1 MAQRSSPIDFSA
13 DRPIQSRDA
22 DLLDRRGFAEHIA
35 AAVRGW
41 AGHDSLVLALYG
53 QWGSGKSSLKYMVVE
68 SLRSDKAK
76 SPYIVEFSPWQ
87 WAGQEQLAQ
96 AFFREIGKQLGRKEG
111 TKQAKASADRWL
123 KYGALLGLGPEVF
136 SGTRRLALVALGIIV
151 SLSFA
156 GAFFEIT
163 AVRIALGVIAFLSC
177 IGFALLVTSQRFAK
191 GVATYFSTVAEAE
204 EKSLDEVKYELSGYL
219 RALNRPVL
227 VVIDDVDRLTGPETR
242 LLFQLIKANADF
254 PNMVYLV
261 LFQRETVENALTREL
276 STDGSEY
283 LKKIVQV
290 GFDVPRIQRSRLE
303 VILTS
308 KLNALLQSEP
318 VKSLWEKERWPDIFI
333 PGLRPYFETLR
344 DVYRFISVLSLQ
356 VAVFSRGGAFE
367 VNPIDLVSL
376 EVLRVFEP
384 EVYNSL
390 HASKDALTR
399 VDDFG
404 SSRSRAETTEKN
416 EIQSILQRASEAHR
430 ERVKEILTQV
440 FPPVSWVF
448 SNVRLTSD
456 HSDSWYRAHRACH
469 PGVFDKYFYLT
480 IPEGELSHEE
490 VERIVAL
497 AGDRQAFASEL
508 RATGKRNLL
517 GVAIDR
523 LEAYKETISLD
534 HAISFL
540 TAMFDTGDEL
550 PAGQVGLTEIPPD
563 LHAARIVYW
572 YLKREPE
579 ISKRQGI
586 LIRCIEQTTGLYLPC
601 FVVALEGDK
610 LKEGRERRERLA
622 DDPGLK
628 HLQDLCVSK
637 IRQAATDGTL
647 SGNPRL
653 GQLLGFWLAW
663 STGDEARNWVATL
676 IESHYGLLSFLVA
689 SLRETRTYGV
699 ARYSAR
705 SSWCVDLEGIEKL
718 VAPELIE
725 RKLAGVKTEE
735 LEAKPSQAVEAFRKA
750 MKRKREGKP
759 PMSILDADA

>member
-1 MAQRSSPIDFSA
+1 M
-13 DRPIQSRDA
+13 
-22 DLLDRRGFAEHIA
+22 
-35 AAVRGW
+35 
-41 AGHDSLVLALYG
+41 
-53 QWGSGKSSLKYMVVE
+53 
-68 SLRSDKAK
+68 
-76 SPYIVEFSPWQ
+76 
-87 WAGQEQLAQ
+87 
-96 AFFREIGKQLGRKEG
+96 
-111 TKQAKASADRWL
+111 
-123 KYGALLGLGPEVF
+123 
-136 SGTRRLALVALGIIV
+136 
-151 SLSFA
+151 
-156 GAFFEIT
+156 
-163 AVRIALGVIAFLSC
+163 
-177 IGFALLVTSQRFAK
+177 
-191 GVATYFSTVAEAE
+191 
-204 EKSLDEVKYELSGYL
+204 
-219 RALNRPVL
+219 L

-261 LFQRETVENALTREL
+261 LFQREVVEAALTREL
-276 STDGSEY
+276 STDGGDY

-290 GFDVPRIQRSRLE
+290 GFDVPHIQRSKLE
-303 VILTS
+303 AVLTS
-308 KLNALLQSEP
+308 KLDALLQSEP
-318 VKSLWEKERWPDIFI
+318 VQALWEKERWPEIFI

-367 VNPIDLVSL
+367 VNPIDLISL

-399 VDDFG
+399 VEDFG
-404 SSRSRAETTEKN
+404 SSRSRAETIEKN
-416 EIQSILQRASEAHR
+416 EIQSILLKASEAHR

-448 SNVRLTSD
+448 SNVRFTSD

-469 PGVFDKYFYLT
+469 PDVFDKYFYLT

-517 GVAIDR
+517 GVSIDR

-534 HAISFL
+534 HAISFI
-540 TAMFDTGDEL
+540 TAMFDASDEL

-579 ISKRQGI
+579 ISKRQEI
-586 LIRCIEQTTGLYLPC
+586 LVRCIEQTTGIYLPC

-610 LKEGRERRERLA
+610 LKEGREQRERLA
-622 DDPGLK
+622 DDPGVK
-628 HLQDLCVSK
+628 QLQELCVSK
-637 IRQAATDGTL
+637 IRQAAADGTL

-653 GQLLGFWLAW
+653 GQMLGFWLAW
-663 STGDEARNWVATL
+663 STGDETRNWVATL
-676 IESHYGLLSFLVA
+676 IESHDGLLSILVA
-689 SLRETRTYGV
+689 SLRETKTYGV

-705 SSWCVDLEGIEKL
+705 SSWSVDLEGIEKL

-725 RKLAGVKTEE
+725 GKLAGVKTEE
-735 LEAKPSQAVEAFRKA
+735 LETKPRQAVDAFREA

-759 PMSILDADA
+759 PRSILDASA

>member
-1 MAQRSSPIDFSA
+1 M
-13 DRPIQSRDA
+13 
-22 DLLDRRGFAEHIA
+22 
-35 AAVRGW
+35 
-41 AGHDSLVLALYG
+41 LALYG
-53 QWGSGKSSLKYMVVE
+53 QWGSGKSSLKFMVLD
-68 SLRSDKAK
+68 SLRSERATV
-76 SPYIVEFSPWQ
+76 PYVVEFNPWQ

-96 AFFREIGKQLGRKEG
+96 AFFREIGKPLGRREESD
-111 TKQAKASADRWL
+111 QARASAKRWR
-123 KYGALLGLGPEVF
+123 KYGALLGIGAEIF
-136 SGTRRLALVALGIIV
+136 AGTRRLALVALGIIV
-151 SLSFA
+151 SLGFA
-156 GAFFEIT
+156 GAFFEFT
-163 AVRIALGVIAFLSC
+163 AVRIALGVIAFLAC
-177 IGFALLVTSQRFAK
+177 IGFVLLITSHRFAK

-204 EKSLDEVKYELSGYL
+204 EKSLDEVKNELSGAL
-219 RALNRPVL
+219 RALSRPVL

-261 LFQRETVENALTREL
+261 LFQREVVEAALSR
-276 STDGSEY
+276 EY

-290 GFDVPRIQRSRLE
+290 GFDVPRIQRSKLE
-303 VILTS
+303 AVLTS
-308 KLNALLQSEP
+308 KLDALLQSEP
-318 VKSLWEKERWPDIFI
+318 VQALWEKERWPEIFI

-356 VAVFSRGGAFE
+356 VSVFSRGGAFE
-367 VNPIDLVSL
+367 VNPIDLISL

-390 HASKDALTR
+390 HASKEALTR
-399 VDDFG
+399 VEDFG
-404 SSRSRAETTEKN
+404 SSRSSAETAEKN
-416 EIQSILQRASEAHR
+416 EIQSILQKASEAHR
-430 ERVKEILTQV
+430 ECVKEILTQV

-448 SNVRLTSD
+448 SNVRFTSD
-456 HSDSWYRAHRACH
+456 YSDSWYRAHRACH
-469 PGVFDKYFYLT
+469 PDVFDKYFYLT

-490 VERIVAL
+490 VERIVEL
-497 AGDRQAFASEL
+497 AGDRQGFASEL

-534 HAISFL
+534 HAISFI

-550 PAGQVGLTEIPPD
+550 PVGQVGLTEIPPD

-579 ISKRQGI
+579 ISKRQEI
-586 LIRCIEQTTGLYLPC
+586 LIRCIEQTTGIYLAC

-610 LKEGRERRERLA
+610 VKEGRDQRERLA
-622 DDPGLK
+622 DDPGVK
-628 HLQDLCVSK
+628 RLQELCVSK
-637 IRQAATDGTL
+637 IRQAATSGAL

-663 STGDEARNWVATL
+663 STGDEARSWVARL
-676 IESHYGLLSFLVA
+676 IESHEGPLSILVA

-705 SSWCVDLEGIEKL
+705 SSWSVDLEGIEKL

-735 LEAKPSQAVEAFRKA
+735 LETKAGQALEAFREA

-759 PMSILDADA
+759 PRSILDPSA